1 MNPLERLEKEFP
13 NLTRSEQA
21 ITEYILKNPMTVI
34 RYSLTQIA
42 REARTSNTAVI
53 RLCQK
58 LGYQGFSEFKFSL
71 SRAALSDT
79 KKNDS
84 PEEDE
89 GKDSMSAIVSQYVTY
104 LNQMAAET
112 DMDIVRQI
120 ASLMCR
126 TPRLAVMGY
135 NRTGFSASQLSY
147 RLSRMGMANY
157 LVTDQVVMQ
166 DYMEIF
172 GPGDVC
178 IIFSISLKTYK
189 ETVQRLKKNGATV
202 VLFTMNG
209 TTPLKKNCD
218 YFVCL
223 PQISYNRRMG
233 FLDDQT
239 LFFVFIEVLL
249 SETARVL
256 NRTGGRE
263 SL

>member
-42 REARTSNTAVI
+42 MEARTSNTAVI

-104 LNQMAAET
+104 LNQ
-112 DMDIVRQI
+112 IGR
-120 ASLMCR
+120 ASCM
-126 TPRLAVMGY
+126 
-135 NRTGFSASQLSY
+135 
-147 RLSRMGMANY
+147 
-157 LVTDQVVMQ
+157 
-166 DYMEIF
+166 
-172 GPGDVC
+172 
-178 IIFSISLKTYK
+178 
-189 ETVQRLKKNGATV
+189 
-202 VLFTMNG
+202 
-209 TTPLKKNCD
+209 
-218 YFVCL
+218 
-223 PQISYNRRMG
+223 
-233 FLDDQT
+233 
-239 LFFVFIEVLL
+239 
-249 SETARVL
+249 ARVW
-256 NRTGGRE
+256 TWV
-263 SL
+263 